1 MIEYNPVTGK
11 FYKIYKNRARETA
24 TSVNSSGYRTIWY
37 GGKCMQSH
45 RLAFK
50 LMGETIPKGYV
61 VDHINRDKT
70 DNRWCNLR
78 AVPKQVN
85 THNRSQTKDRELPT
99 GVRVTTS
106 GSYQARVRL
115 DGKLISLGSF
125 KNLSDAVQAYMEF
138 KTPIAGW

>member
-11 FYKIYKNRARETA
+11 FYKLYKNHSKETA
-24 TSVNSSGYRTIWY
+24 NNVNSAGYRTVWY
-37 GGKCMQSH
+37 GGKCMQAH

-50 LMGETIPKGYV
+50 LMGETIPEGYV
-61 VDHINRDKT
+61 VDHINRDKA

-85 THNRSQTKDRELPT
+85 NYNRSQTKDRKLPT

-125 KNLSDAVQAYMEF
+125 KELSDAVKAYMEF
-138 KTPIAGW
+138 KTPLAEG